1 MSLADRV
8 KNKRIELGLTQVQA
22 AEIAKISQ
30 QSWGSIEDG
39 STKKPRNIVGIA
51 KALQSDPVWLLEG
64 GTFKTMTDVGTR
76 KIPLISYEQA
86 GALTHNSQILSEM
99 GDFEYVLTDMDCSE
113 NAFAL
118 KIQGDSMQ
126 PEFKAGD
133 VIVVDPDIEPCP
145 GEFVV
150 AKNGEHEATFKKYRP
165 QATPIDGEPVF
176 ELVPLNPDYPIIRT
190 DMVPVKIIGTM
201 VEHRIYRRKR

>member
-1 MSLADRV
+1 MSLAERV
-8 KNKRIELGLTQVQA
+8 KNRRIELGLTQAQA
-22 AEIAKISQ
+22 AELAKISQ

-39 STKKPRNIVGIA
+39 KTKKPRNIIGIA
-51 KALQSDPVWLLEG
+51 KALQSDPLWLLEG
-64 GTFKTMTDVGTR
+64 GTFKTMADVGTR
-76 KIPLISYEQA
+76 KIPLISYVQA
-86 GALTHNSQILSEM
+86 GALVLNSQITSEL
-99 GDFEYVLTDMDCSE
+99 GDFEYVLTDMDWSE

-126 PEFKAGD
+126 PEFKEGD
-133 VIVVDPDIEPCP
+133 VVIIDPEIQPHP

-165 QATPIDGEPVF
+165 LAQTFAAKEAF
-176 ELVPLNPDYPIIRT
+176 ELVPLNPDYPTIPA
-190 DMVPVKIIGTM
+190 VQGEVKIIGTM